1 MKIVVRALKLMIPVV
16 VIASFLASCASHP
29 DEDQI
34 KVLEET
40 KAAALSAEQTLA
52 NKKQETSDL
61 EAKCEAKKSELAKV
75 KKEKETVLKKLE
87 AKKAAA
93 GI

>member
-1 MKIVVRALKLMIPVV
+1 MKGVFNKVKYVVLATFMVGV
-16 VIASFLASCASHP
+16 LASCTSHP

-52 NKKQETSDL
+52 DKKKELKDL
-61 EAKCEAKKSELAKV
+61 QAKLQAKKAELAKV
-75 KKEKETVLKKLE
+75 KAEKENVMSKI
-87 AKKAAA
+87 AAQNTEN
-93 GI
+93 